1 MTGDVAQVG
10 CHQVNRALPVI
21 GQKRVDN
28 LLMVII
34 AAIRSRRP
42 AKDADEHIGGR
53 LAAALDAQQ
62 HGVACNL
69 RQKDMKLSRQ
79 PDGFVAATMQVCVKL
94 LAQMLGEGCEI
105 SGGGALK
112 GQMGN
117 GRLQRQT
124 RFKHFTGLLG
134 GGRGDIGPAVGA
146 QFHNFARGQKQL

>member
-1 MTGDVAQVG
+1 MG
-10 CHQVNRALPVI
+10 CHQINGFLPVI
-21 GQKRVDN
+21 GQKRVN
-28 LLMVII
+28 YLLMLII
-34 AAIRSRRP
+34 AAIGSPRS
-42 AKDADEHIGGR
+42 AKDADDQRGAGHEVFHH
-53 LAAALDAQQ
+53 AQQ

-134 GGRGDIGPAVGA
+134 GGRGDIGPAVGT
-146 QFHNFARGQKQL
+146 QFHNFARGQKQQ